1 LRCATATFQYRG
13 KSGAVFDKRKHYAM
27 RSSALA
33 IVAAL
38 VAATPMTANAAS
50 TGFAPNYTFP
60 DGIHGFAL
68 EGYLPAVQNVLV
80 NPGVLVGFN
89 PQPDPPGAPLTELF
103 LGNAMHP
110 ELLNLAP
117 LSGFRFIMSLVLPSG
132 SCDSS
137 IPMPNSDGMT
147 GFHCT
152 EMAGGETANVD
163 VALQFSGPGG
173 VVDWVSFNPQP
184 DPPGDVNSYDLTFAG
199 VDAAVAFSVSVNGQP
214 VDFRLVPEPSTLGLL
229 GVGLI
234 GLGSF
239 HRWRRDH
246 GAATA

>member
-1 LRCATATFQYRG
+1 
-13 KSGAVFDKRKHYAM
+13 M
-27 RSSALA
+27 RSSGLA

-38 VAATPMTANAAS
+38 VAATSLTANAAS
-50 TGFAPNYTFP
+50 LGPGFASNYTFP

-89 PQPDPPGAPLTELF
+89 PQPDPPGTPATDLF

-117 LSGFRFIMSLVLPSG
+117 LSGFQFIMSLVLPSG

-137 IPMPNSDGMT
+137 IPMPNSDGVT

-152 EMAGGETANVD
+152 EMAGDETANVN

-184 DPPGDVNSYDLTFAG
+184 DPPGDVNSYDLTFG
-199 VDAAVAFSVSVNGQP
+199 GEDAAVAFSVSVNGQP
-214 VDFRLVPEPSTLGLL
+214 LDFRLVPEPSTIGLL

-234 GLGSF
+234 GLGSL
-239 HRWRRDH
+239 HRWRRDR
-246 GAATA
+246 GTATG